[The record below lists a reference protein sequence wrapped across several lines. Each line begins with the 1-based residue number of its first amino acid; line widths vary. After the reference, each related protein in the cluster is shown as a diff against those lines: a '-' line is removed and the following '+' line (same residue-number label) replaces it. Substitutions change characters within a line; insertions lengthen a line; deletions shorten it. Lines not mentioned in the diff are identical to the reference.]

1 MLLSWWI
8 SFNIIPEMK
17 FSAGSLSLLF
27 CSISVF
33 TMTVNS
39 CQAKSA
45 VNYWW
50 FQVESILVLCCFL
63 SGWTRNMLCEL
74 SVRTVGWQ
82 LTCWKKKVRLV
93 CLYIHS
99 LTFVWNLLISDTL
112 YYRYRYNDRLLK
124 KYCIVYKAK
133 WRFFSQSFSC
143 LLYIAS
149 IMAIDCHCGI
159 VCTSIYI
166 QNKSEK
172 LYRKS

>member
-1 MLLSWWI
+1 MLWSCRWI
-8 SFNIIPEMK
+8 SLKIIPDMR
-17 FSAGSLSLLF
+17 FSAGFLSLLF

-50 FQVESILVLCCFL
+50 FQVESILVLCYFL

-93 CLYIHS
+93 
-99 LTFVWNLLISDTL
+99 VWNLFISDTL
-112 YYRYRYNDRLLK
+112 YYRYRYNDRHLK
-124 KYCIVYKAK
+124 KYYIVYIAK
-133 WRFFSQSFSC
+133 WRFSPKVLAAC
-143 LLYIAS
+143 YI
-149 IMAIDCHCGI
+149 
-159 VCTSIYI
+159 
-166 QNKSEK
+166 
-172 LYRKS
+172 